1 MARQKEERQE
11 ELETLRKVFMEG
23 VKEQMKEQITLV
35 REEMRAELSA
45 VRNDVQ
51 DKVEDLGEKQKEIS
65 DVQSILDC
73 RVDKLEEELKKLK
86 QVPRT
91 EINDT
96 DSEPDKETLKLID
109 HAAKVVGFKP
119 IEARDIS
126 RLMRMENIEDE
137 EEAKKECLKEY
148 WRCELRM
155 PVESVNELL
164 NNIVKVWHPED
175 EDEWDKLYVEF
186 QDAKY
191 VKICYSYCK
200 FMRNKDS
207 QILQYIPSQF
217 RDQCRTLHSISYQLR
232 KPEDPSATKFKTRLR
247 FGKSGLEL
255 QKRHPDQKNWTKVP
269 VHHLPPVD
277 LNPVPPPSA
286 RDSPP
291 LVRARDRKR
300 PRSPQQSESPPSS
313 HVGKRE
319 KIAEEHT
326 KRPVEEHSGPTYDIS
341 NVGKAFQFQNLV
353 DRFAGN

>member
-35 REEMRAELSA
+35 REEMKAELSA
-45 VRNDVQ
+45 VRNEVQ

-126 RLMRMENIEDE
+126 RIMRMENIEDE

-148 WRCELRM
+148 WRCE
-155 PVESVNELL
+155 
-164 NNIVKVWHPED
+164 
-175 EDEWDKLYVEF
+175 
-186 QDAKY
+186 
-191 VKICYSYCK
+191 
-200 FMRNKDS
+200 
-207 QILQYIPSQF
+207 
-217 RDQCRTLHSISYQLR
+217 
-232 KPEDPSATKFKTRLR
+232 
-247 FGKSGLEL
+247 
-255 QKRHPDQKNWTKVP
+255 
-269 VHHLPPVD
+269 
-277 LNPVPPPSA
+277 
-286 RDSPP
+286 
-291 LVRARDRKR
+291 
-300 PRSPQQSESPPSS
+300 
-313 HVGKRE
+313 
-319 KIAEEHT
+319 
-326 KRPVEEHSGPTYDIS
+326 
-341 NVGKAFQFQNLV
+341 
-353 DRFAGN
+353 